1 MSTGVEI
8 SAHPYLERAFP
19 ADASVRDPPCI
30 LEDGPCPPYSE
41 TGSRPTRS
49 TGLSAYRLA
58 ERPQQSHGESYERQD
73 ELFSGVSELSQRLPA
88 RLSPDPIYRVGP
100 LALRLKRLPGP
111 KDPAL
116 MCGCGS

>member
-1 MSTGVEI
+1 MLASSEI
-8 SAHPYLERAFP
+8 CTHPHLERAFP
-19 ADASVRDPPCI
+19 ADALVRDPPYI
-30 LEDGPCPPYSE
+30 LENGPCPTCSE
-41 TGSRPTRS
+41 TRSRS
-49 TGLSAYRLA
+49 TCNTGLLAYRLA

-100 LALRLKRLPGP
+100 LALRLERLPGP

-116 MCGCGS
+116 MRGCGS